1 MANDGCAQAGGVM
14 TENHGERAAGGFPAL
29 TWCLLS
35 VLALPASGAAD
46 QAGAAAPGAARVP
59 AVASAPVAAS
69 TPATAST
76 PAVAGMPAEGGG
88 SPAAAA
94 LWQKQIDSAT
104 LEPDRAV
111 SVKQVTLGAG
121 LARVRLVSGTLIPVS
136 AVGGRTVEAVFVGEG
151 HISLDPPDSVEAG
164 QLDLFTGRSRLDED
178 LSAAVLV
185 MGLDNAVNALLRR
198 PAAVPAAP
206 LLATAQEMFAQWKKR
221 ERKVLDVEGRILGRA
236 AGDPALA
243 GYFAALCHGAKLGTF
258 YYIFDPQEQEQVD
271 LGRFVPSDATD
282 KEKKKMLKEVARA
295 QRRGHLLGFDLEEL
309 GTPDTWVGAA
319 PRDAQGLLTPGAAA
333 FEPASYDLDLD
344 LADADLRLTGRAR
357 IELTPMLRGARTVRL
372 RLARDLV
379 VQRVASAPRTAETP
393 RTPETPES
401 PGGSPQPRAP
411 GAPAGGAG
419 DGSTALFFHR
429 NGNNLTVL
437 LPRAAE
443 PGETVILL
451 VEYAGSLVDKDW
463 SRYELLSTL
472 DWYPHAGAID
482 RARYRATFRWPQK
495 LALVGSGRRVD
506 AGTAAGG
513 RHWER
518 RALDNPSVGF
528 SFEIGK
534 FQVRTV
540 QAGHVKLTMA
550 FDATSSHLNGEIR
563 DEMTRAAADAL
574 TYYEGLFG
582 PYPLDELTV
591 VTAPH
596 EFSQGTEG
604 LVTLSDLMMG
614 DYGFF
619 NVLLGLPDRRAVIAH
634 EVAHQWWGDG
644 VGWASYRDQWISEA
658 LATYCALLFTRDRLD
673 AKHPVA
679 GLTARW
685 RESLTATIA
694 DGRNIEAVG
703 PVVLGSRLFSSLSD
717 DAYQAIVYDKGAV
730 VLGTLAAMIGPDV
743 FPRVLQQVY
752 RASVNRNLST
762 EQLLA
767 LIGAITGRDL
777 SSFANQFIYGTG
789 LRTVF
794 YQYRFEAKPDGG
806 HRVAGTTRQE
816 PLRQVHYRVV
826 RSAAGA
832 LDVARTAVAEVGV
845 ASADLPVPVDIDV
858 YDPARPP
865 AEHGKKGEVN
875 ATVRGRLL
883 LSGESK
889 DFSLDVPGEPKG
901 FVLDRRAEVFALFLD
916 ESKHPRRALLAA
928 ALIAA
933 DQGREREA
941 ETLFDKALAT
951 DEKIDAAYW
960 EAAQR
965 ARRLLTSGIQLGRAR
980 LLLQQGRDA
989 EAERALARVDL
1000 PANPPDKEA
1009 DEEDLLTAWLDV
1021 HRGRFDR
1028 AFRRLDQARL
1038 ASPEGTL
1045 LLAIAAQATGH
1056 ADKLAEALRTARR
1069 MGADTGLL
1077 VAAAPAPGTAT
1088 RQPP

>member
-1 MANDGCAQAGGVM
+1 MAENHQGRAAAGRPMRAARLLLSLALAAFGAAAGQAGG
-14 TENHGERAAGGFPAL
+14 TASAAAASPAGAGTPPAGGAPA
-29 TWCLLS
+29 
-35 VLALPASGAAD
+35 PESGL
-46 QAGAAAPGAARVP
+46 
-59 AVASAPVAAS
+59 
-69 TPATAST
+69 
-76 PAVAGMPAEGGG
+76 
-88 SPAAAA
+88 PAAAA
-94 LWQKQIDSAT
+94 LWQKQIESAA
-104 LEPDRAV
+104 LEPGRAV
-111 SVKQVTLGAG
+111 SVRQVTLGAG
-121 LARVRLVSGTLIPVS
+121 LARVRLASGTLIPVS
-136 AVGGRTVEAVFVGEG
+136 PVGGRTVEAVFVGEG
-151 HISLDPPDSVEAG
+151 HIGLDPPDSVEAG

-178 LSAAVLV
+178 LTAAVLV
-185 MGLDNAVNALLRR
+185 LGLDNAVSSLLHR
-198 PAAVPAAP
+198 PPAAP
-206 LLATAQEMFAQWKKR
+206 SAAELATAQELFARWKKR
-221 ERKVLDVEGRILGRA
+221 ERRVLDVEDRILGRA

-243 GYFAALCHGAKLGTF
+243 GYFAALCVGAKLGTF
-258 YYIFDPQEQEQVD
+258 YYIFDPQEQEQVA

-282 KEKKKMLKEVARA
+282 REKKRMMKEVARA

-319 PRDAQGLLTPGAAA
+319 PRDAKGLLTPGAAA
-333 FEPASYDLDLD
+333 FEPARYDLDLD
-344 LADADLRLTGRAR
+344 VADADLRLTGRAR
-357 IELTPMLRGARTVRL
+357 VELTPMLRGARTVRL

-379 VQRVASAPRTAETP
+379 VSRVAAAP
-393 RTPETPES
+393 RTPEA
-401 PGGSPQPRAP
+401 QD
-411 GAPAGGAG
+411 APAAPAMTGGPPPPPRPASPRRAA
-419 DGSTALFFHR
+419 DPAADLYFHR
-429 NGNNLTVL
+429 NGNNLTVV

-443 PGETVILL
+443 PGETVVLL
-451 VEYAGSLVDKDW
+451 IDYSGLLVDKDW

-472 DWYPHAGAID
+472 AWYPHAGAID

-495 LALVGSGRRVD
+495 LALVASGRRVD
-506 AGTAAGG
+506 AGTSADG

-518 RALDNPSVGF
+518 RALDEPAIGF
-528 SFEIGK
+528 SFEIGR
-534 FQVRTV
+534 FQQREV
-540 QAGHVKLTMA
+540 QAGHVRITMA
-550 FDATSSHLNGEIR
+550 YDAASSHLNGEIR
-563 DEMTRAAADAL
+563 DEMARAAADAL

-582 PYPLDELTV
+582 PYPFDELTV

-596 EFSQGTEG
+596 EFSQGTAG

-614 DYGFF
+614 DYGFY
-619 NVLLGLPDRRAVIAH
+619 NELLGLPDRRAVIAH
-634 EVAHQWWGDG
+634 EMAHQWWGDG

-658 LATYCALLFTRDRLD
+658 LATYCAVLFTRDRLD

-679 GLTARW
+679 GLTAHW
-685 RESLTATIA
+685 RQSLTATIA
-694 DGRNIEAVG
+694 DGRNVEAVG
-703 PVVLGSRLFSSLSD
+703 PVVLGTRLFSSLSD

-730 VLGTLAAMIGPDV
+730 VLGTLAAMIGPDR

-767 LIGAITGRDL
+767 LIGAITGSDL

-794 YQYRFEAKPDGG
+794 YQYRFEARPGG
-806 HRVAGTTRQE
+806 GYRVAGTARQE
-816 PLRQVHYRVV
+816 PLRQHHYRVV

-845 ASADLPVPVDIDV
+845 ASTELPVPVDIDV

-865 AEHGKKGEVN
+865 AERGKKGDIN

-889 DFSLDVPGEPKG
+889 DFSIDVPGEPKG
-901 FVLDRRAEVFALFLD
+901 FVFDRHAEVFALFLD

-928 ALIAA
+928 ARIAA
-933 DQGREREA
+933 DQGREKEA
-941 ETLFDKALAT
+941 ETLFDRALAT

-960 EAAQR
+960 EGAQR

-989 EAERALARVDL
+989 EAEQALGRVDL
-1000 PANPPDKEA
+1000 PANSPDEEA
-1009 DEEDLLTAWLDV
+1009 DEEDLLTAWLDI

-1038 ASPEGTL
+1038 TSPDGTL

-1056 ADKLAEALRTARR
+1056 ADKLAEALRSARR
-1069 MGADTGLL
+1069 MGADTSLL
-1077 VAAAPAPGTAT
+1077 PAPVAAPAAH
-1088 RQPP
+1088 PPP